1 MLVIMTICAA
11 CMVGLGAGLYAE
23 VYKVRT
29 SKSLEA
35 SNLQAEMDIPD
46 LKKALADKKEA
57 RVQKLFNERL
67 AKAEAAAKAKAETEA
82 QAEAEADTVE
92 VEAEE
97 TQTEEAQATETQ
109 TEEQQ
114 S

>member
-1 MLVIMTICAA
+1 
-11 CMVGLGAGLYAE
+11 MVGLGAFMASE
-23 VYKVRT
+23 IYKVRT
-29 SKSLEA
+29 SQSLEA

-82 QAEAEADTVE
+82 QAEVEADTLCEACTIE